1 MRTTSWVLGFGLALA
16 ALAVPAGA
24 SALSISPTSRV
35 IAAPGTVDYT
45 ITNTRRVA
53 VNVLLKFVDYTIAA
67 NGRAQFPNT
76 TPPRS
81 ARKWLSVSPKAVVLA
96 PGKAATVQV
105 HARLGRAAPPG
116 DWQALL
122 VAQETPT
129 APSVGNKKKVA
140 VVLQI
145 GVAVTIRVPG
155 DLRRRLVVDK
165 PRRQRNTVI
174 VPISNLGNVREVP
187 RVLVRVGK
195 RMVRCQPRPFL
206 AGTKGYAT
214 CPVRL
219 RGRVRVVAIVQPR
232 AIPGTVTP
240 RPIKR
245 AATLRRSK

>member
-1 MRTTSWVLGFGLALA
+1 MRTTSWVLGFGLVLA

-45 ITNTRRVA
+45 ITNTSRVA

-67 NGRAQFPNT
+67 NGSAQFPNT

-122 VAQETPT
+122 VARETST
-129 APSVGNKKKVA
+129 APSVRDKKRVS
-140 VVLQI
+140 VVVQV
-145 GVAVTIRVPG
+145 GVAVTIRVP
-155 DLRRRLVVDK
+155 RRPAAPARGACAPPTPQHGHRANLQLGQC
-165 PRRQRNTVI
+165 PGGAGRAPAGRQTDGH
-174 VPISNLGNVREVP
+174 VPASAVLGGHE
-187 RVLVRVGK
+187 
-195 RMVRCQPRPFL
+195 
-206 AGTKGYAT
+206 
-214 CPVRL
+214 RL
-219 RGRVRVVAIVQPR
+219 RHVSSAGQWPGAGRRD
-232 AIPGTVTP
+232 
-240 RPIKR
+240 R
-245 AATLRRSK
+245 AAAGDPGYPHAPADQAGSDAPPL